1 MKLEELQS
9 ELEKDLP
16 LKLTALQSE
25 AADNAV
31 LYGKWLRYLSD
42 FKKIMIKN
50 ERALKI
56 ASRDSLFYHTGR
68 GDDIC
73 LDEFSAT
80 ELRIVI
86 PAKDEVLDADAMV
99 KLTDM
104 KIEFCKGALE
114 AIKQRGFNI
123 KAIVESR
130 KHESGG

>member
-9 ELEKDLP
+9 ELENDLP

-42 FKKIMIKN
+42 YKKLIVKY
-50 ERALKI
+50 ERDLKV

-73 LDEFSAT
+73 LDEFSST
-80 ELRIVI
+80 ELRIVL
-86 PAKDEVLDADAMV
+86 PAKDEVLNADAMV
-99 KLTDM
+99 KLTDI